1 MATGHDHAPRILDG
15 ALRIAAREGWRAASL
30 AAIAAESGL
39 PLLEVYRRY
48 PSRTAI
54 LAGLLDRTDEA
65 VLEGIAPDLAE
76 PVRDRLFEV
85 VMRRFDA
92 LKPHKAGIAGV
103 AHALTGDPVGVAC
116 LGPRF
121 LRSMGWMLES
131 AGVDSSGWR
140 GALRAKGLAA
150 VYLAGLR
157 AWLADDTPDS
167 SETMAAVD
175 RALRRAE
182 TVMGWCSRLRAQRP
196 GETSRETPKSQKAP
210 AKARK
215 KPRNRGRAPR

>member
-1 MATGHDHAPRILDG
+1 
-15 ALRIAAREGWRAASL
+15 
-30 AAIAAESGL
+30 
-39 PLLEVYRRY
+39 LLEVYRRY

-65 VLEGIAPDLAE
+65 VLEGSAPDPAE

-92 LKPHKAGIAGV
+92 LKPHKAGIGAV
-103 AHALTGDPVGVAC
+103 AHALTGDPVSVAC

-121 LRSMGWMLES
+121 LRSMGWMLEA
-131 AGVDSSGWR
+131 AGLDSSGWR

-175 RALRRAE
+175 RALRRAG
-182 TVMGWCSRLRAQRP
+182 TVMEWCSRRRADRP
-196 GETSRETPKSQKAP
+196 AEHGRESPKSQRAP
-210 AKARK
+210 GKARK
-215 KPRNRGRAPR
+215 KPRTRGRTPR